1 MLLLGLAIIISVI
14 GHILFEYTGLPESV
28 FMIVLG
34 VISGPIFN
42 IITPMT
48 LEPLLPFI
56 FTISVLILLL
66 ESGLETQI
74 INAVDKIREASI
86 FTLVVLMV
94 TSLFCG
100 VFMHLF
106 VGWEPLPSLLI
117 GVICSGTS
125 TLPVIYFTRRMSV
138 NENVKS
144 LLVYESILNDVTL
157 LTAVTLI
164 LQAIT
169 SEFAIGYTFIHI
181 GRQVFLAVLFG
192 SITAFVWALIMINF
206 FHNVQLRYISTLS
219 ILIILYSIT
228 EMEQASGVLAALT
241 FSLVLG
247 GLNEILENSGLFYKR
262 TIAIFEPLEDQL
274 KSIIGMQKEVSFVVK
289 NLFFLVMGIMFDLKS
304 LSWEITTIAVILM
317 IIMALSRLISV
328 GVFSFRDDKY
338 WKDAITISLMLPRGV
353 TASLAAFMPLEQG
366 VNIPLLKEIIVV
378 LVMVTTITSTLGFI
392 FIERGLK
399 NNKEIYG
406 V

>member
-14 GHILFEYTGLPESV
+14 GHILFDYTGLPESV
-28 FMIVLG
+28 FMIILG

-48 LEPLLPFI
+48 IEPLLPFI

-74 INAVDKIREASI
+74 VDAVEKIREASI
-86 FTLVVLMV
+86 FTLVVLIV
-94 TSLFCG
+94 TSIFCG

-106 VGWEPLPSLLI
+106 VGWELLPSLLI
-117 GVICSGTS
+117 GIICSGTS
-125 TLPVIYFTRRMSV
+125 TLPVIYFTSRMSV
-138 NENVKS
+138 NEDVKS

-169 SEFAIGYTFIHI
+169 SEFALGYTVIHI

-192 SITAFVWALIMINF
+192 SITAFVWALIMIKV
-206 FHNVQLRYISTLS
+206 FHNVHLRYISTLS

-262 TIAIFEPLEDQL
+262 TVAIFEPLENQL
-274 KSIIGMQKEVSFVVK
+274 ESILGMQKEVSFVVK

-317 IIMALSRLISV
+317 IIMALSRLFSV
-328 GVFSFRDDKY
+328 GVISFRDDKY
-338 WKDAITISLMLPRGV
+338 WKDVVTISLMLPRGV
-353 TASLAAFMPLEQG
+353 TASLAAFMPIEQG

-378 LVMVTTITSTLGFI
+378 LIMVTTITSTLGFVL
-392 FIERGLK
+392 IERGSK
-399 NNKEIYG
+399 NTNDISAT
-406 V
+406 